1 MVGSIVEQHP
11 FVGRKHATK
20 QNIPDTTPKTNME
33 SKKMVVCRCVS
44 FSKGVFSGSMIIF
57 LGEYSW

>member
-20 QNIPDTTPKTNME
+20 QNIPDQILPDTTPKTNME
-33 SKKMVVCRCVS
+33 SKNRWFVDVYPFPRGHFQVP
-44 FSKGVFSGSMIIF
+44 
-57 LGEYSW
+57 